1 MDFPQTPA
9 LSAAEQHVSEFIQ
22 NKVGAEHVFHDLSHT
37 EEVVAS
43 ALEIAGGYEITE
55 RELELIL
62 LAAWFHDVGY
72 SEGGEGHEERG
83 CDHARDFLKKY
94 DFSEAELKLI
104 CECIM
109 ATKVPQE
116 PKNHFQEILADAD
129 MAHLGRKT
137 YWERTGRLRQEFLM
151 TKGLMMSE
159 PEWIDF
165 EINFMTNHRYHT
177 DFASELYDKR
187 KHKHIRQLIKQ
198 KLRLN
203 PKEFDSMEALAKSDI
218 ERTKKQEK
226 FKKKIAKT
234 GYPGEL
240 ELKELRLGRGVETMY
255 RTTYRTHVSLSAIAD
270 NKANIML
277 SINAIIISIVLPQLV
292 PNFATNPKLIIPTLI
307 LLTVCLVAMFYA
319 TLSTRPKVTE
329 GKVTIED
336 IKNRKGNL
344 LFFGNFYKMPLK
356 DYDWGVKEMIK
367 DNDYLY
373 GTMTR
378 DIYYLGIVLAKKYRY
393 LSICY
398 QVFMYGL
405 IVSVIAFAISF
416 LT

>member
-9 LSAAEQHVSEFIQ
+9 LAAAEKHASEFIQ
-22 NKVGAEHVFHDLSHT
+22 DKVGAEYVFHDLNHT
-37 EEVVAS
+37 QEVVNS
-43 ALEIAGGYEITE
+43 AFEIAQGYEITD

-72 SEGGEGHEERG
+72 AEGGEGHEERG
-83 CDHARDFLKKY
+83 CQQAKSFLKDY
-94 DFSEAELKLI
+94 NFSEAELKMI
-104 CECIM
+104 CGCIM
-109 ATKVPQE
+109 ATKIPQAPE
-116 PKNHFQEILADAD
+116 DEFQQILADAD
-129 MAHLGRKT
+129 MAHLGRKS
-137 YWERTGRLRQEFLM
+137 YWERTGRVRQEFLL
-151 TKGLMMSE
+151 TREIMMSE

-177 DFASELYDKR
+177 EFASELYDKR

-226 FKKKIAKT
+226 FKKKNSKG
-234 GYPGEL
+234 GYPDL

-292 PNFATNPKLIIPTLI
+292 PNFSTNPRLIIPTLI
-307 LLTVCLVAMFYA
+307 LLTVCLIAMFYA

-344 LFFGNFYKMPLK
+344 LFFGNFYKMSLK

-405 IVSVIAFAISF
+405 IVAVIAFAISF